1 LEPVTN
7 PIEETDR
14 RQRGYRRILLVA
26 FLVLS
31 TLLVVRYVFGTVLE
45 EHELNSHPVGIA
57 VLAVSVALVIVM
69 LVAVVRLGLL
79 AAEARADPRLREALI
94 DDELVKLHITQ
105 SWKAAFIGAVATPFV
120 FLLISSFHP
129 IEDLLLVALSTAG
142 VGSGA
147 FLISFHVKTYG

>member
-1 LEPVTN
+1 MTN

-14 RQRGYRRILLVA
+14 RQQRHWRILLVA

-31 TLLVVRYVFGTVLE
+31 ALLVVRYTFGTVFE

-57 VLAVSVALVIVM
+57 VLVASVALVIVM

-79 AAEARADPRLREALI
+79 AVEARADPRLREALI
-94 DDELVKLHITQ
+94 DDELVKLHLAR
-105 SWKAAFIGAVATPFV
+105 SWKAAFTGAVATPFV

-147 FLISFHVKTYG
+147 FLISFYVKTYG